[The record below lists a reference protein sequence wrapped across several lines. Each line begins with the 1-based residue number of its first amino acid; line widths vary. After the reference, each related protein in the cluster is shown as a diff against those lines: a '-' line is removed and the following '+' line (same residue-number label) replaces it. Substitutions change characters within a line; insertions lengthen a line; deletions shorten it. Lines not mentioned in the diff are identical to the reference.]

1 MSAVDN
7 IKLDNRIVGGLQSV
21 ITAKD
26 VLNSRAADRLSLV
39 GVTGYAADN
48 IASFSDL
55 NNPVVE
61 CVEVRPGQVY
71 PFYCVPVD
79 APDRITPYQFFI
91 RESHVLIFREEKQK
105 ARAFTKDEFEDRFK
119 VGDPVRYFVN
129 DNDSGVLLTGQIVC
143 YTFIPEDPDR
153 SLEIYIAGMRGPK
166 KAEWL
171 FDNIRY
177 QPKDSDHF
185 IPFGVEGA

>member
-7 IKLDNRIVGGLQSV
+7 VILDRRIVGGLQSV

-39 GVTGYAADN
+39 GVTGYVADN
-48 IASFSDL
+48 IASFSSL
-55 NNPVVE
+55 NNQ
-61 CVEVRPGQVY
+61 EVKKCIEVHPGQVY
-71 PFYCVPVD
+71 PFYCAPID
-79 APDRITPYQFFI
+79 APNKVMPYQFLI
-91 RESHVLIFREEKQK
+91 RESHVLIFREEKPK
-105 ARAFTKDEFEDRFK
+105 ARAFTKDEFEEQFK

-129 DNDSGVLLTGQIVC
+129 GSDVLLTGQIVC

-153 SLEIYIAGMRGPK
+153 SLEIYIAGMRGPH

-171 FDNIRY
+171 FDNIHY
-177 QPKDSDHF
+177 QPKGSDHF

>member
-7 IKLDNRIVGGLQSV
+7 VMLDNRIVGGLQSV

-55 NNPVVE
+55 NNPAVE
-61 CVEVRPGQVY
+61 CVEVHPGQVY
-71 PFYCVPVD
+71 PFYCAPVD
-79 APDRITPYQFFI
+79 ALDRVMPYQFFI
-91 RESHVLIFREEKQK
+91 RESRVLIFREEKPK
-105 ARAFTKDEFEDRFK
+105 ARAFTKDEFEERFK
-119 VGDPVRYFVN
+119 VGDSVRYFVN
-129 DNDSGVLLTGQIVC
+129 GSDVLLTGQIVC
-143 YTFIPEDPDR
+143 YTYIPENPDS
-153 SLEIYIAGMRGPK
+153 SLEIYIAGMRGPH

-177 QPKDSDHF
+177 QPKGSDHF
-185 IPFGVEGA
+185 IPFGVEGV

>member
-55 NNPVVE
+55 NNQVVE

-79 APDRITPYQFFI
+79 APDPDWVTPYQFFI
-91 RESHVLIFREEKQK
+91 RESRVLIFRGEKPK
-105 ARAFTKDEFEDRFK
+105 ARAFTKDEFEERFK
-119 VGDPVRYFVN
+119 VGDPVRYFIKG
-129 DNDSGVLLTGQIVC
+129 DDMISIGQIVC
-143 YTFIPEDPDR
+143 YTFIPTDPDR
-153 SLEIYIAGMRGPK
+153 SLEIRIAGISGSH

-171 FDNIRY
+171 FSNVRY
-177 QPKDSDHF
+177 QPKGSDHF
-185 IPFGVEGA
+185 IPFGVEGV